1 MLLLY
6 EKIINLAI
14 WPVSGMCGTLEV
26 REATKYVRGSDIYRS
41 IDNQSVT
48 KYASK
53 QTNSWES
60 EVEVV
65 ASETNFL

>member
-1 MLLLY
+1 MFVGVIFIDL
-6 EKIINLAI
+6 
-14 WPVSGMCGTLEV
+14 
-26 REATKYVRGSDIYRS
+26 